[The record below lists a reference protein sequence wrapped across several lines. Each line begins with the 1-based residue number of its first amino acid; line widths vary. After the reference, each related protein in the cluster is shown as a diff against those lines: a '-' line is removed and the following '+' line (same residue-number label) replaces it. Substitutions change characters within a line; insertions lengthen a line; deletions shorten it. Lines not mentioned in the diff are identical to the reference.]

1 MAVDFRPAES
11 EFVSQA
17 FDEAQDFKANELG
30 TVARFRDVGDTDYGS
45 ANFKYVQYL
54 AESAGASFAAAG
66 HMTYYDAD
74 TGGTNNQV
82 TTDVS
87 ASSEIGAGL
96 LHSAPTNEQYVWVQQ
111 TGVATALVITAG
123 ADKQGLTGT
132 GAADGGFDQPTALT
146 DSLCA
151 ACVDYSEKLI
161 QLQCF

>member
-1 MAVDFRPAES
+1 MAVKWISSES
-11 EFVSQA
+11 YMVP
-17 FDEAQDFKANELG
+17 QDIDQTSTVQNNPLGLVIKA
-30 TVARFRDVGDTDYGS
+30 RDIGDTDYGS
-45 ANFKYVQYL
+45 AFFKYVQYL

-111 TGVATALVITAG
+111 TGVATALVITGG

-132 GAADGGFDQPTALT
+132 GAADGGFDQPTAVT

>member
-11 EFVSQA
+11 EFVRQE
-17 FDEAQDFKANELG
+17 FDAASDYKQNELG
-30 TVARFRDVGDTDYGS
+30 TGARFRGVGATDYGN

-66 HMTYYDAD
+66 HMVFYDAD

-87 ASSEIGAGL
+87 ASSEIGAGM
-96 LHSAPTNEQYVWVQQ
+96 LHSAPTNNQYVWVQQ
-111 TGVATALVITAG
+111 TGPATLIVLTGG

-132 GAADGGFDQPTALT
+132 GAGDGGLDQPTAVT

-151 ACVDYSEKLI
+151 ACVDSSAKLV